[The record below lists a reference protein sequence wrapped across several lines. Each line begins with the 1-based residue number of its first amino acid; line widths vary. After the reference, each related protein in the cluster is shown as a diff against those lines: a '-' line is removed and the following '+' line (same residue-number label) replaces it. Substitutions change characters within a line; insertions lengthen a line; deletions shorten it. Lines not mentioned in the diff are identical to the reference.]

1 MEVQWK
7 SCLNARKDSFS
18 TLWCLWS
25 LSFLCGCHDNPLL
38 YRTVAQTLLLWTNEL
53 TVDSGLFVQLNFL
66 KYTKCSIGVLFLLFK
81 SKLWAQCDG
90 RRAGIL
96 ETLETIA
103 FASLW
108 RGRVK
113 RLLTKWKHQFHSNV
127 FLNAKYSSF
136 LPLWRTSFYSECC
149 HKNKL
154 LLFSSFQDIVI
165 KINSRDANFVLSS
178 VHKVKFVS
186 VFQQL

>member
-1 MEVQWK
+1 MKIVFECQK
-7 SCLNARKDSFS
+7 RQLLNFMVPVI
-18 TLWCLWS
+18 
-25 LSFLCGCHDNPLL
+25 FVLCGCHDNPLL

-154 LLFSSFQDIVI
+154 LLFFL
-165 KINSRDANFVLSS
+165 LSGYCY
-178 VHKVKFVS
+178 KNKQQRCKLCL
-186 VFQQL
+186 VFSA